1 MTHLERLLKECL
13 LRRSLTSAAKAVD
26 ENKPVIA
33 AVNRCATQNRS
44 RDRVFP
50 QIVRMPAF
58 AVFLA
63 MTLLLIAPAVFANDY
78 GAIRGVV
85 HDPQHRPIQNAMVML
100 HAKTSEWAKSVTTD
114 ATGGFQFNAVAL
126 GNYSV
131 SVASQGFAQTAQ
143 DVTVISGT
151 VPVVH
156 FQLQVASA
164 NEKVTVSGSPA
175 VVASDS
181 FTPTTLV
188 SRLDIER
195 TPGADS
201 TNSMAMITDY
211 VPGTYVTH
219 DMLHMRGGHQTTW
232 LLDGIPVINT
242 AIAQNLGPQFDPKDM
257 DYVEVDRGSYGA
269 EFGDRTYGVF
279 NVVPRT
285 GFERNNQAELTV
297 TAGNFYQTDDALS
310 FGSHTGR
317 FAYYASVNGNRS
329 NLGLQPPVPEVVHD
343 AENGVGGFGS
353 FIFNVDPSD
362 QLRLMT
368 SVRRDY
374 YQIPY
379 DPNPNDFENSNPNG
393 YPSIGLRDGQTET
406 DTGILFTW
414 LHTFNSHFLTTVSP
428 FYHYNSGDYASN
440 PNDIPIATT
449 ENRASTYVGGQASFA
464 ANYKKNDLQAG
475 FLSFYQ
481 HDNQVFGAIFN
492 DGSGDPPIAIG
503 ESPTANLET
512 FYIDDKFNPF
522 SWLTLSAG
530 MRPTRFSEGNFSAG
544 SLDPPISES
553 AISPRFGATVTI
565 PKLRWTFRAFYGH
578 YYQAP
583 PIETVSGP
591 VESLCAPPSCE
602 FLPLH
607 GERDEEHQFG
617 VTIPYRGW
625 VVDADTFKTDVA
637 NFLDH
642 NNIGASNIFF
652 PLTDTRALI
661 RGWELTLRSPRI
673 AHRGQVHL
681 AYSNQIAEGG
691 GVITGGLDNV
701 AVCPPGVYLCPLDH
715 DQRNTLNV
723 GGDVNLPWRS
733 YASTNVYYGSG
744 FTNGQ
749 QGVPGWPYSG
759 AYLPSHTTFDLS
771 LGKDFSERFTASLT
785 ALNVSNHR
793 VIYDD
798 SLTYGG
804 FHWNLPRQIYVQ
816 VRYRFRY

>member
-1 MTHLERLLKECL
+1 MTCLKLFAFGALLL
-13 LRRSLTSAAKAVD
+13 L
-26 ENKPVIA
+26 A
-33 AVNRCATQNRS
+33 AVA
-44 RDRVFP
+44 
-50 QIVRMPAF
+50 
-58 AVFLA
+58 
-63 MTLLLIAPAVFANDY
+63 FANDY
-78 GAIRGVV
+78 GAVRGIV
-85 HDPQHRPIQNAMVML
+85 HDPQHRPVQDAMVML
-100 HAKTSEWAKSVTTD
+100 KAKSSDWAKSVTTS
-114 ATGGFQFNAVAL
+114 ATGEFEINAVPL
-126 GNYSV
+126 GDYSL
-131 SVASQGFAQTAQ
+131 SVASQGFAQTSR
-143 DVTVISGT
+143 DVTVTSGS

-156 FQLQVASA
+156 FQLPVASA
-164 NEKVTVSGSPA
+164 NERVNVSAAPA
-175 VVASDS
+175 VVATDS

-188 SRLDIER
+188 SRADIER
-195 TPGADS
+195 TPGADQ

-211 VPGTYVTH
+211 VPGAYVTH

-285 GFERNNQAELTV
+285 GFERNRQAELV
-297 TAGNFYQTDDALS
+297 MTAGNFYQTDDALS
-310 FGSHTGR
+310 FGSHTDR

-329 NLGLQPPVPEVVHD
+329 DLGLQPPVPQVVHD
-343 AENGVGGFGS
+343 AESGVGGFGS
-353 FIFNVDPSD
+353 FIFNVDPSN

-393 YPSIGLRDGQTET
+393 YPSLGLRDGQTEV
-406 DTGILFTW
+406 DAGVLFTW
-414 LHTFNSHFLTTVSP
+414 LHTFNSHLLTTVSP

-440 PNDIPIATT
+440 PNDDPVATT
-449 ENRASTYVGGQASFA
+449 ENRASSYAGGQASFS

-481 HDNQVFGAIFN
+481 SDSQLFGAVFN
-492 DGSGDPPIAIG
+492 PTVQTQCITPTDPTGVCMPFTDS
-503 ESPTANLET
+503 EHPTANLET

-530 MRPTRFSEGNFSAG
+530 MRPTRFSEGSFSAN
-544 SLDPPISES
+544 SLQAPISES

-565 PKLRWTFRAFYGH
+565 PKIQWTFRAFYGH

-583 PIETVSGP
+583 PIETVSGTL
-591 VESLCAPPSCE
+591 EALCQPSNGCG

-617 VTIPYRGW
+617 VSIPYRGW
-625 VVDADTFKTDVA
+625 ALDADTFKTDVA

-673 AHRGQVHL
+673 AHRGQIHL

-691 GVITGGLDNV
+691 GVITGGLNN
-701 AVCPPGVYLCPLDH
+701 AEVCPTGVYLCPLDH

-723 GGDVNLPWRS
+723 GGDVNLPGRS

-744 FTNGQ
+744 STNGQ
-749 QGVPGWPYSG
+749 QGVPGWPYPG
-759 AYLPSHTTFDLS
+759 EYLPSHTTFDLS
-771 LGKDFSERFTASLT
+771 LGKDFGDRFSASVS
-785 ALNVSNHR
+785 ALNVANRR

-816 VRYRFRY
+816 IRYRFHY

>member
-1 MTHLERLLKECL
+1 MTHLKLL
-13 LRRSLTSAAKAVD
+13 TFAVLIL
-26 ENKPVIA
+26 IA
-33 AVNRCATQNRS
+33 ILIARA
-44 RDRVFP
+44 
-50 QIVRMPAF
+50 AF
-58 AVFLA
+58 ANV
-63 MTLLLIAPAVFANDY
+63 Y
-78 GAIRGVV
+78 GAVRGVV
-85 HDPQHRPIQNAMVML
+85 HDPQHRPIQDAMVML
-100 HAKTSEWAKSVTTD
+100 RAKSSEWAKSVTTG
-114 ATGGFQFNAVAL
+114 ANGEFQFNAVPL
-126 GNYSV
+126 GEYSV
-131 SVASQGFAQTAQ
+131 SVASRGFAQTAQ
-143 DVTVISGT
+143 DVTVISGS

-156 FQLQVASA
+156 FLLQVASA
-164 NEKVTVSGSPA
+164 NEKVTVSGEPA
-175 VVASDS
+175 AVATDS

-195 TPGADS
+195 TPGTDN

-211 VPGTYVTH
+211 VPGAYVTH
-219 DMLHMRGGHQTTW
+219 DMLHMRGGHQITW
-232 LLDGIPVINT
+232 LLDGIPIVNT
-242 AIAQNLGPQFDPKDM
+242 AIAQNLGPQFDPKDL
-257 DYVEVDRGSYGA
+257 DYVEVNRGSYGA

-285 GFERNNQAELTV
+285 GFERNNEGELV
-297 TAGNFYQTDDALS
+297 MTAGNFYQTDDQLS
-310 FGSHTGR
+310 FGSHTNR

-329 NLGLQPPVPEVVHD
+329 DLGLQPPVPQVVHD

-353 FIFNVDPSD
+353 FILNVDPSN

-379 DPNPNDFENSNPNG
+379 DPNPNDIENPL
-393 YPSIGLRDGQTET
+393 YPSFGLRDAQTEA
-406 DTGILFTW
+406 DAGVLFSW
-414 LHTFNSHFLTTVSP
+414 VHTFNSHLLTTVSP
-428 FYHYNSGDYASN
+428 FYHYNSGDYSSN

-449 ENRASTYVGGQASFA
+449 EDRASTYVGGQASFA
-464 ANYKKNDLQAG
+464 ANYKKNDLQVG

-481 HDNQVFGAIFN
+481 HDNQLFGAIFN
-492 DGSGDPPIAIG
+492 DGSGNPPFNIS
-503 ESPTANLET
+503 ETPTANLET
-512 FYIDDKFNPF
+512 FYIDDRFHPF
-522 SWLTLSAG
+522 PWLTLSAG
-530 MRPTRFSEGNFSAG
+530 MRPTRFAEGNFPADS
-544 SLDPPISES
+544 PEKPVSES

-565 PKLRWTFRAFYGH
+565 PKIRWTFRAFYGH

-583 PIETVSGP
+583 PIETVSGEL
-591 VESLCAPPSCE
+591 ESLCSEPAYACQ
-602 FLPLH
+602 FLTLR

-625 VVDADTFKTDVA
+625 VLDADTFKTDAA

-673 AHRGQVHL
+673 AHRAQLHL

-691 GVITGGLDNV
+691 GVITGGLNNTD
-701 AVCPPGVYLCPLDH
+701 VCPPNPNGSFPYLCPLDH

-723 GGDVNLPWRS
+723 GGNVNLPLRS

-744 FTNGQ
+744 FDNGQ
-749 QGVPGWPYSG
+749 QGVPGWPYPG
-759 AYLPSHTTFDLS
+759 EYLPGHTTFDLS
-771 LGKDFSERFTASLT
+771 LGKDFGERFSASVT
-785 ALNVSNHR
+785 ALNVTNRR

-798 SLTYGG
+798 SVTYGG

>member
-1 MTHLERLLKECL
+1 MTHLKLL
-13 LRRSLTSAAKAVD
+13 TFAVLIL
-26 ENKPVIA
+26 IA
-33 AVNRCATQNRS
+33 ILIARA
-44 RDRVFP
+44 
-50 QIVRMPAF
+50 AF
-58 AVFLA
+58 ANV
-63 MTLLLIAPAVFANDY
+63 Y
-78 GAIRGVV
+78 GAVRGVV
-85 HDPQHRPIQNAMVML
+85 HDPQHRPIQDAMVML
-100 HAKTSEWAKSVTTD
+100 RAKSSDWAKSVTTG
-114 ATGGFQFNAVAL
+114 ANGEFQFNAVPL
-126 GNYSV
+126 GEYSV
-131 SVASQGFAQTAQ
+131 SVASRGFAQTAQ
-143 DVTVISGT
+143 DVTVISGS

-156 FQLQVASA
+156 FLLQVASA
-164 NEKVTVSGSPA
+164 NEKVTVSGEPA
-175 VVASDS
+175 AVATDS

-195 TPGADS
+195 TPGTDN

-211 VPGTYVTH
+211 VPGAYVTH
-219 DMLHMRGGHQTTW
+219 DMLHMRGGHQITW
-232 LLDGIPVINT
+232 LLDGIPIINT
-242 AIAQNLGPQFDPKDM
+242 AIAQNLGPQFDPKDL
-257 DYVEVDRGSYGA
+257 DYVEVNRGSYGA

-285 GFERNNQAELTV
+285 GFERNNEGELV
-297 TAGNFYQTDDALS
+297 MNGGNFYQTDDQLS
-310 FGSHTGR
+310 FGSHTNR

-329 NLGLQPPVPEVVHD
+329 DLGLQPPVPQVVHD

-353 FIFNVDPSD
+353 FILNVDPSN

-379 DPNPNDFENSNPNG
+379 DPNPNDIENPL
-393 YPSIGLRDGQTET
+393 YPSFGLRDAQTEA
-406 DTGILFTW
+406 DAGVLFSW
-414 LHTFNSHFLTTVSP
+414 VHTFNSHLLTTVSP

-449 ENRASTYVGGQASFA
+449 EDRASTYVGGQASFA
-464 ANYKKNDLQAG
+464 ANYKKNDLQVG

-481 HDNQVFGAIFN
+481 HDNQLFGAIFN
-492 DGSGDPPIAIG
+492 DGSGNPPFNIS
-503 ESPTANLET
+503 ETPTANLET
-512 FYIDDKFNPF
+512 FYIDDRFHPF
-522 SWLTLSAG
+522 PWLTLSAG
-530 MRPTRFSEGNFSAG
+530 MRPTRFAEGNFPADS
-544 SLDPPISES
+544 PEKPVSES

-565 PKLRWTFRAFYGH
+565 PKIRWTFRAFYGH

-583 PIETVSGP
+583 PIETVSGEL
-591 VESLCAPPSCE
+591 ESLCSEPAYACQ
-602 FLPLH
+602 FLTLR

-625 VVDADTFKTDVA
+625 VLDADTFKTDAA

-673 AHRGQVHL
+673 AHRAQLHL

-691 GVITGGLDNV
+691 GVITGGLNNTD
-701 AVCPPGVYLCPLDH
+701 VCPPNPNGSFPYLCPLDH

-723 GGDVNLPWRS
+723 GGNVNLPLRS

-744 FTNGQ
+744 FDNGQ
-749 QGVPGWPYSG
+749 QGVPGWPYPG
-759 AYLPSHTTFDLS
+759 EYLPGHTTFDLS
-771 LGKDFSERFTASLT
+771 LGKDFGERFSASVT
-785 ALNVSNHR
+785 ALNVTNRR

-798 SLTYGG
+798 SVTYGG

>member
-1 MTHLERLLKECL
+1 MTRLRILVITAL
-13 LRRSLTSAAKAVD
+13 LSISISSL
-26 ENKPVIA
+26 
-33 AVNRCATQNRS
+33 
-44 RDRVFP
+44 
-50 QIVRMPAF
+50 
-58 AVFLA
+58 
-63 MTLLLIAPAVFANDY
+63 ANDY
-78 GAIRGVV
+78 GAVRGIV
-85 HDPQHRPIQNAMVML
+85 HDEHHRPIEGAMVML
-100 HAKTSEWAKSVTTD
+100 KANLSDWEKSVTTD
-114 ATGGFQFNAVAL
+114 ASGEFQFNGVVL
-126 GNYSV
+126 GDYSV
-131 SVASQGFAQTAQ
+131 SVASKGFRQTSQ
-143 DVTVISGT
+143 SVTVISGS

-156 FQLQVASA
+156 FQLQVESA
-164 NEKVTVSGSPA
+164 NEKVTVSAEPA
-175 VVASDS
+175 VVATDS

-188 SRLDIER
+188 NRLDIER

-219 DMLHMRGGHQTTW
+219 DMLHMRGGHQITW

-242 AIAQNLGPQFDPKDM
+242 AIAQNLGPQFDPKDL
-257 DYVEVDRGSYGA
+257 DYVEVNRGSYGA

-285 GFERNNQAELTV
+285 GFERNNEGELTM
-297 TAGNFYQTDDALS
+297 TAGSFYQTDDELS
-310 FGSHTGR
+310 FGSHTKD
-317 FAYYASVNGNRS
+317 FAYYVSVNGNRS
-329 NLGLQPPVPEVVHD
+329 DLGLQPPVPQVVHD
-343 AENGVGGFGS
+343 AVNGVGGFGS
-353 FIFNVDPSD
+353 FIYNVDPAN

-368 SVRRDY
+368 SVRHDY

-379 DPNPNDFENSNPNG
+379 DPNPNDIENGSIPANG
-393 YPSIGLRDGQTET
+393 FSPQYPSIGLRDGQHET
-406 DTGILFTW
+406 DTGFLFSW
-414 LHTFNSHFLTTVSP
+414 LHTFNSHLLSTISP
-428 FYHYNSGDYASN
+428 FYHYNGGDYDSN
-440 PNDIPIATT
+440 PNDVPIATT
-449 ENRASTYVGGQASFA
+449 EDRGSTYVGGQASVA
-464 ANYKKNDLQAG
+464 ANYNRNDLQVG

-481 HDNQVFGAIFN
+481 SDNQTFGAIFN
-492 DGSGDPPIAIG
+492 DGSGNPPFTIR

-522 SWLTLSAG
+522 PWLTLSAG
-530 MRPTRFSEGNFSAG
+530 MRPTRFSEGNFSTDSIEPAA
-544 SLDPPISES
+544 SES
-553 AISPRFGATVTI
+553 AISPRFGATVTV

-591 VESLCAPPSCE
+591 VESLCEPPACE

-625 VVDADTFKTDVA
+625 VLDADNFKTDVR

-673 AHRGQVHL
+673 AHRAEMHL

-701 AVCPPGVYLCPLDH
+701 AVCGPLANGTVPYLCPLDH

-723 GGDVNLPWRS
+723 GGDVTLPMRS
-733 YASTNVYYGSG
+733 YISTNVYYGSG
-744 FTNGQ
+744 FTNGF
-749 QGVPGWPYSG
+749 PGTPYPG
-759 AYLPSHTTFDLS
+759 NYLPSHTSFDLS
-771 LGKDFSERFTASLT
+771 LGKDFRERFTVSVN
-785 ALNVSNHR
+785 ALNVTNLR
-793 VIYDD
+793 VEYDN

-804 FHWNLPRQIYVQ
+804 FHWNLPRQIYGEI
-816 VRYRFRY
+816 RYRFHY